1 MKIGIADSQ
10 GRVRFSLRVLLEQ
23 QPGWMIVGEAEDDHE
38 LFELLHGD
46 PPDLLLIDYD
56 LSDMPVKQLL
66 RLLRVQSPQIQ
77 VIMMSGKQE
86 LCKAA
91 IMAGADAFA
100 CKTESAEKLLRLIC
114 ALEQRS

>member
-23 QPGWMIVGEAEDDHE
+23 QPGWMIVGEAADEHE
-38 LFELLHGD
+38 LFELLRDD

-56 LSDMPVKQLL
+56 LPDMPVKHLL
-66 RLLRVQSPQIQ
+66 RLLQVQNPEIQI
-77 VIMMSGKQE
+77 IMMSGKQE
-86 LCKAA
+86 LCEAA

-100 CKTESAEKLLRLIC
+100 CKTESAEKLLNLIC
-114 ALEQRS
+114 ELEQRS